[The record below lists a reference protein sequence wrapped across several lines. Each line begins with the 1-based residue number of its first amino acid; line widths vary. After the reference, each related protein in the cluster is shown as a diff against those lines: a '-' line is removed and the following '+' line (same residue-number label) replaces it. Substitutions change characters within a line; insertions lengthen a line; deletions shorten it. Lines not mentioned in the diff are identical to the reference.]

1 MFPLCLQGGGSKKKK
16 KDRIQD
22 LVDIGFGY
30 DESDPFID
38 NSEAV
43 GSFLVYQ
50 NVILIFSHLFLK
62 CPENKFHNHFQC
74 ESK

>member
-1 MFPLCLQGGGSKKKK
+1 MQGGAAKKKK

-43 GSFLVYQ
+43 SSVLPEYAFYDNSSGPV
-50 NVILIFSHLFLK
+50 VE
-62 CPENKFHNHFQC
+62 CPP
-74 ESK
+74 

>member
-1 MFPLCLQGGGSKKKK
+1 MLLNVSSLLTVPALPLCLQGGASKKKK

-43 GSFLVYQ
+43 SSL
-50 NVILIFSHLFLK
+50 L
-62 CPENKFHNHFQC
+62 PEYT
-74 ESK
+74 